1 MAVELPAEGLSDGVV
16 SLRAWTEDDVEPMTS
31 ALADPDISLWIP
43 VIPYPY
49 SADDALAFI
58 DLARRESKEGRMVA
72 GAITDLGDGR
82 LLGGFGLSRISDG
95 NRSAEVGYW
104 VARPERGR
112 GVATRATALVVEW
125 GFDSLGLER
134 IALLADVDNVAS
146 RRVAHKLGFVEEGV
160 LRAHLNT
167 RRGRRDSVAYAR
179 LRSERG
185 RTPDVSGLPA
195 RINLVTLGV
204 RDPARM
210 RAFFGALGWP
220 EWATATDGYTAYET
234 GGAVLALFPIASL
247 AADSLAGGEPGGWS
261 GVTLAINV
269 ADPALVDEAIEAAR
283 AAGAEIVKEPVDAE
297 WGGRSG
303 YFADPE
309 GNRFEVAW
317 MPGSSIDAAG
327 ALRLPPAPDD
337 E

>member
-1 MAVELPAEGLSDGVV
+1 MSVELPPEGLSDGVV
-16 SLRAWTEDDVEPMTS
+16 TVRSWTDDDVEAMTV
-31 ALADPDISLWIP
+31 ALGDPDISLWIP

-49 SADDALAFI
+49 SDDDARTFI
-58 DLARRESKEGRMVA
+58 DLARREAKEGRMAA
-72 GAITDLGDGR
+72 GAIVDSDDGR
-82 LLGGFGLSRISDG
+82 LLGGSGLSRISLG

-104 VARPERGR
+104 VAAAERGR
-112 GVATRATALVVEW
+112 GVATRTTSLLVEW

-134 IALLADVDNVAS
+134 IALLADVANVAS
-146 RRVAHKLGFVEEGV
+146 RRVAHKLGFFEEGV

-185 RTPDVSGLPA
+185 RATARTGLPA
-195 RINLVTLGV
+195 RINMVTLGV

-210 RAFFGALGWP
+210 RAFFAALGWP
-220 EWATATDGYTAYET
+220 EWAATEDGFTGYDT
-234 GGAVLALFPIASL
+234 GGAILALLPVVVLAE
-247 AADSLAGGEPGGWS
+247 DSRAPGEPGEWS

-283 AAGAEIVKEPVDAE
+283 AAGAEIVREPGDAQS
-297 WGGRSG
+297 GGRSG
-303 YFADPE
+303 YFGDPE

-317 MPGSSIDAAG
+317 APGTSIDERG
-327 ALRLPPAPDD
+327 GLVLPRGGDA
-337 E
+337 